1 MSKPSFLI
9 VGANFTNK
17 GAEAMLKT
25 VQHQILQ
32 RYDNAVIY
40 AICHENEAELAS
52 TQGIV
57 PLYVDRSSLSVFL
70 GKVAGKLRKIF
81 RLKSKPYA
89 DYTPVEKLS
98 QIKNL
103 KTAID
108 ASGFAYGDK
117 GGYIQ
122 PLETMKVMDYCEMVD
137 APYIFM
143 PQAWG
148 SFKDHQVAENCRKML
163 TRTDTFFA
171 RDEVSRTYL
180 ANLLLKPAKEVYLL
194 PDIAFHFPIP
204 TLDGNEILKSCGYE
218 NPLDRPVL
226 GISPNMR
233 IYEKYPER
241 GRENEYLKLLLDV
254 IESLKNSYHIVLI
267 PNEIRPEGSADR
279 DDAYLCKTLYDAI
292 SGQENITLISGYR
305 SAEEIKAVIRETDL
319 LIASRFHS
327 LIFALSLGIACM
339 AISWS
344 HKYRELF
351 ALFELEHFV
360 VEHKDMNAQYV
371 LQLFGELES
380 SKNEIEAKINKTLP
394 ELKAKNAGVFDFL

>member
-32 RYDNAVIY
+32 RYEDAVIY

-52 TQGIV
+52 VQGII
-57 PLYVDRSSLSVFL
+57 PLYVDRSSLGIFM

-81 RLKSKPYA
+81 KLKSKPYA
-89 DYTPVEKLS
+89 DYTPAEKLP

-103 KTAID
+103 KTAVD
-108 ASGFAYGDK
+108 VSGFAYGDK

-122 PLETMKVMDYCEMVD
+122 PLETLKVIEFCEKSD

-148 SFKDHQVAENCRKML
+148 GFSDPQVAANCRKML
-163 TRTDTFFA
+163 SRTDTFFA

-180 ANLLLKPAKEVYLL
+180 ANLLQKPAKDVYLL

-204 TLDGNEILKSCGYE
+204 NLDGKQILTDCGYE

-241 GRENEYLKLLLDV
+241 GTANEYLKLLLDV
-254 IESLKNSYHIVLI
+254 IDNLRSGYHIVLI
-267 PNEIRPEGSADR
+267 PNEIRPAGAQER

-292 SGQENITLISGYR
+292 PAKENVTIISGYR

-327 LIFALSLGIACM
+327 LIFALSLGIPCM

-351 ALFELEHFV
+351 ALFEMEHYV
-360 VEHKDMNAQYV
+360 VEHKDMNTKYV
-371 LQLFGELES
+371 LELFDELQHEKFELE
-380 SKNEIEAKINKTLP
+380 EKIKKILP

>member
-25 VQHQILQ
+25 VQYQILQ
-32 RYDNAVIY
+32 RYEDPVIY
-40 AICHENEAELAS
+40 AICHENEADIAS
-52 TQGIV
+52 EQGIV
-57 PLYVDRSSLSVFL
+57 PLFVERSSLSIFL
-70 GKVAGKLRKIF
+70 SKVVGKLRKTL
-81 RLKSKPYA
+81 RLKSKPYT
-89 DYTPVEKLS
+89 DYVPTGKLP

-122 PLETMKVMDYCEMVD
+122 PLETMKIMEYCKKVD
-137 APYIFM
+137 AAYIFM

-148 SFKDHQVAENCRKML
+148 SFKNTQVADNCRKML
-163 TRTDTFFA
+163 NRTDTFYA
-171 RDEVSRTYL
+171 RDKVSRSYL
-180 ANLLLKPAKEVYLL
+180 ANLLLKPAKNVSLL

-204 TLDGNEILKSCGYE
+204 TIEGRKILKSCGYE
-218 NPLDRPVL
+218 NPLILPIL

-241 GRENEYLKLLLDV
+241 GQENVYLKLLLEV
-254 IESLKNSYHIVLI
+254 IKRLKKTYHILLI
-267 PNEIRPEGSADR
+267 PNEIRPEGATQR
-279 DDAYLCKTLYDAI
+279 DDSYLCQVLFEAI
-292 SGQENITLISGYR
+292 RGRDNITLITGYR
-305 SAEEIKAVIRETDL
+305 SAEEIKSIIRETDL

-327 LIFALSLGIACM
+327 IVFALSFGIACI

-351 ALFELEHFV
+351 AQFEMEHLV
-360 VEHKDMNAQYV
+360 VEHKDMNTKYV
-371 LQLFGELES
+371 LEIFDELQTN
-380 SKNEIEAKINKTLP
+380 KHQIEDKIKKIIP
-394 ELKAKNAGVFDFL
+394 ELKKKNAGVFDLI